1 MRPARAAG
9 TRRRPTSRRTA
20 RIQKKRDSHGQ
31 RRVLLPQHARKS
43 AYPSGTRHRPTAPD
57 ECRWAAV
64 AGRRG
69 HDRRHAAPHTA
80 YSATPPCANPYNEHL
95 RSNGVLDVLIGLVIA
110 TFIIAGAY
118 VGYHYSQ
125 DPGNFASHDAEMPH
139 AAQALSAS
147 HHAGN
152 DVAPA
157 FYAPALGER
166 VAGAAL

>member
-1 MRPARAAG
+1 M
-9 TRRRPTSRRTA
+9 
-20 RIQKKRDSHGQ
+20 
-31 RRVLLPQHARKS
+31 
-43 AYPSGTRHRPTAPD
+43 AYG
-57 ECRWAAV
+57 
-64 AGRRG
+64 
-69 HDRRHAAPHTA
+69 AAPP
-80 YSATPPCANPYNEHL
+80 YANPYNEHL

-139 AAQALSAS
+139 VAQALSAS
-147 HHAGN
+147 HHTGHDEAHT
-152 DVAPA
+152 